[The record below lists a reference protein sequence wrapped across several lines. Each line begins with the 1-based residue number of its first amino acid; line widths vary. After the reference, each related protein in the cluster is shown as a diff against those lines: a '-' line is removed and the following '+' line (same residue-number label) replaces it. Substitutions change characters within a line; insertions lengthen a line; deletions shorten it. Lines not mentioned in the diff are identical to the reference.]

1 MADMIKASTNNIGSV
16 GLGQNPNQTTRQD
29 KTGGPSFKDA
39 LGQFNPAVDNK
50 SVGAEALGN
59 LVGKSTNVK
68 FSNHAIE
75 RMRARGISF
84 DPKKMQAIEDAIDK
98 VAAKGGKNTLLL
110 TDDSALIVSTANKT
124 VVTVMDKQNLKENVF
139 TNIDSTMVL

>member
-1 MADMIKASTNNIGSV
+1 MADMIKASQNNIGSI
-16 GLGQNPNQTTRQD
+16 GAGQNSPATSRPD
-29 KTGGPSFKDA
+29 KTGGPSFKEA
-39 LGQFNPAVDNK
+39 LGKLNPGLDAP
-50 SVGAEALGN
+50 AEALASLSG

-84 DPKKMQAIEDAIDK
+84 DPKKMQQVEDAIDK
-98 VAAKGGKNTLLL
+98 IAAKGGKNALLL
-110 TDDSALIVSTANKT
+110 TDDAALIVSTNNKT
-124 VVTVMDKQNLKENVF
+124 VVTVMDKQTLKENVF